1 MDERIGRIHSLKS
14 DEYLLIQYIVHRLY
28 RSLVAIGDFE
38 AASQLNRTKSK
49 KRVGKARKGAEKKKA
64 KGKKRKFADEN
75 EYSADDEDLQY
86 VPTKRRRA
94 DSS

>member
-1 MDERIGRIHSLKS
+1 MDERIGRIHS
-14 DEYLLIQYIVHRLY
+14 